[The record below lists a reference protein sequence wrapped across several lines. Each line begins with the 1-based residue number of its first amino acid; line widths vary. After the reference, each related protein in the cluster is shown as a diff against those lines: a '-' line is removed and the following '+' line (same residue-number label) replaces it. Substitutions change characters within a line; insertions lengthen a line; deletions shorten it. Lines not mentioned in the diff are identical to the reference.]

1 MAARRGGRTGTL
13 LRSIT
18 LAVALTVVAGA
29 CGGSGDG
36 GGSGSGSGSG
46 SSPGREKV
54 SLRLDFALTGYHP
67 GFFLAKERG
76 YYEQQGLD
84 VDIQPGT
91 GSGDTIKLVGA
102 GRNTFGFASQTVM
115 ALAVGKDEVPVKAIA
130 GVIQKVP
137 DAIFSRADSNIR
149 TPKDLEG
156 KTWGATANSSGEQAF
171 PAFAKKTGVDV
182 GKVRRVNVAVNAKLP
197 AMVNGS
203 IDWMTNFS
211 FTKAA
216 ELDQQGVKYN
226 MILYS
231 DYLTILGHG
240 LLASTSTIESKPD
253 LVRKFVTASMRGLQE
268 ALDDPKAA
276 VAAMVKEN
284 PELSDKSDLLEK
296 QLTGMADFVHTDN
309 SEGKPLGWQAPQDWD
324 ATVAFLKEYLGLGD
338 VNAADLYT
346 NDFVQ

>member
-1 MAARRGGRTGTL
+1 MAARRGRTSGTL
-13 LRSIT
+13 LRSVT
-18 LAVALTVVAGA
+18 LALALAVVAGA
-29 CGGSGDG
+29 CGADDGSG
-36 GGSGSGSGSG
+36 GGSGSGGG
-46 SSPGREKV
+46 QGREKV

-67 GFFLAKERG
+67 GFFLAQDKG
-76 YYEQQGLD
+76 YYAEQGLD
-84 VDIQPGT
+84 VDIQRGT
-91 GSGDTIKLVGA
+91 GSGDTIRLVGA
-102 GRNTFGFASQTVM
+102 GQNTFGFASQTVM

-171 PAFAKKTGVDV
+171 PAFAKKTGIDV
-182 GKVRRVNVAVNAKLP
+182 GKIRRVNVAVDAKLP
-197 AMVNGS
+197 AMVNGQ

-216 ELDQQGVKYN
+216 ELDEQGVKYN

-240 LLASTSTIESKPD
+240 LLASTRTIEEKPD
-253 LVRKFVTASMRGLQE
+253 LVRKFITASMRGLQE

-276 VAAMVKEN
+276 VAAMVKAH
-284 PELSDKSDLLEK
+284 PELSDKSALLEK
-296 QLTGMADFVHTDN
+296 QLAGMADFVHTDS

>member
-1 MAARRGGRTGTL
+1 MAARRGRTSGTL
-13 LRSIT
+13 LRSVT
-18 LAVALTVVAGA
+18 LALALTVAAGA
-29 CGGSGDG
+29 CGADGGAG
-36 GGSGSGSGSG
+36 GGSGSGSGG
-46 SSPGREKV
+46 GQGREEV

-67 GFFLAKERG
+67 GFFLAKEKG
-76 YYEQQGLD
+76 YYAEQGLD
-84 VDIQPGT
+84 VDIQRGT

-102 GRNTFGFASQTVM
+102 GRSTFGFASQTVM
-115 ALAVGKDEVPVKAIA
+115 ALAVGKDQVPVKAIA

-137 DAIFSRADSNIR
+137 DAIFSRADANIR

-171 PAFAKKTGVDV
+171 PAFAKKTGIDA
-182 GKVRRVNVAVNAKLP
+182 GKIRRVNVAVDAKLP
-197 AMVNGS
+197 AMVNGT

-216 ELDQQGVKYN
+216 ELDEQGVKYN

-240 LLASTSTIESKPD
+240 LLASTRTIEEKPD
-253 LVRKFVTASMRGLQE
+253 LVRKFVAASMRGLQE

-276 VAAMVKEN
+276 VAAMVKAH
-284 PELSDKSDLLEK
+284 PELSDKSALLEK
-296 QLTGMADFVHTDN
+296 QLSGMADFVHTDN